1 MKTWKQLIPFLCND
15 EQEIVSTGYSDLR
28 LHCVPGGSKESPD
41 VQMPLDPFE
50 KQLNLPAF
58 TIQLLNSQRGFNREV
73 DGQKAIA
80 FSGHKSSHTTILNVS
95 GYLRVMAGK
104 SDNLVRKNARAFVDR
119 SVLNHSIGHIV
130 LGAYGKAGAH
140 CACKLNPVDVI
151 HSN

>member
-1 MKTWKQLIPFLCND
+1 MKTWIQPVSLLRND
-15 EQEIVSTGYSDLR
+15 EQKIVTNGYPYLR
-28 LHCVPGGSKESPD
+28 VHGVLGSAVESPD
-41 VQMPLDPFE
+41 VKMLLDPFE
-50 KQLNLPAF
+50 EQFYLPAF
-58 TIQLLNSQRGFNREV
+58 TVEFRNSQRIVNRKV
-73 DGQKAIA
+73 VGQKSIA

-95 GYLRVMAGK
+95 GYLRVLAGK

-140 CACKLNPVDVI
+140 CACKFNPVDVI